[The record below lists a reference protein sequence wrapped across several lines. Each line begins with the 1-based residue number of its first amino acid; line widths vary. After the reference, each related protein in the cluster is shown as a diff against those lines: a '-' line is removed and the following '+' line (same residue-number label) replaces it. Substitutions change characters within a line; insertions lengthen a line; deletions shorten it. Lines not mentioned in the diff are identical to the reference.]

1 VTERISLLADAA
13 IEVVAA
19 HGMRGLTH
27 RAVDARAGV
36 PQGSTSA
43 YFRTRKALVE
53 GLVQRLSDLDDAEIT
68 AARLD
73 HAAVHEPVDVDR
85 LAEGVAALLDHWLTV
100 GRSRSLARFACL
112 LEATHHPELRTILAH
127 GDRPRAQ
134 ARAMVSLAGS
144 TDPDRD
150 SRALVA
156 FIDGLLFDRL
166 AGGGVAT
173 APTPGTPESRDQLRY
188 AIRAALVGVL
198 EG

>member
-1 VTERISLLADAA
+1 VSDRIAHLADAA

-53 GLVQRLSDLDDAEIT
+53 GLVQRLADVENAEIE
-68 AARLD
+68 ASRLD
-73 HAAVHEPVDVDR
+73 VLDEPPSPDA
-85 LAEGVAALLDHWLTV
+85 LATGIAALLDHWLTA

-127 GDRPRAQ
+127 GERPRAQ
-134 ARAMVSLAGS
+134 ARALVASAGS
-144 TDPDRD
+144 ADPDRD

-166 AGGGVAT
+166 AGSAVTT
-173 APTPGTPESRDQLRY
+173 APTPGTPESREQLRH
-188 AIRAALVGVL
+188 AIHAALVGVL
-198 EG
+198 AG

>member
-1 VTERISLLADAA
+1 VTDRISRLADAA

-19 HGMRGLTH
+19 QGMRGLTH
-27 RAVDARAGV
+27 RAVDTRAGV

-53 GLVQRLSDLDDAEIT
+53 GLVQRLADVETAEIEATGLDPAAHDGPPDLDRIADDI
-68 AARLD
+68 
-73 HAAVHEPVDVDR
+73 
-85 LAEGVAALLDHWLTV
+85 AALLDHWLTA

-127 GDRPRAQ
+127 GERPRAQ
-134 ARAMVSLAGS
+134 ARALVALAGS

-150 SRALVA
+150 GRALVA
-156 FIDGLLFDRL
+156 FVDGLLFDRL

-173 APTPGTPESRDQLRY
+173 APTPGTPESRAQLRH

-198 EG
+198 GG

>member
-1 VTERISLLADAA
+1 VTDRMALLADAA

-19 HGMRGLTH
+19 NGMRGLTH

-53 GLVQRLSDLDDAEIT
+53 GLVQRLADVNAAEIEAT
-68 AARLD
+68 RSVPDGPLD
-73 HAAVHEPVDVDR
+73 LDR

-127 GDRPRAQ
+127 GDRARAQ
-134 ARAMVSLAGS
+134 ARDLVALAGS
-144 TDPDRD
+144 GDPDRD
-150 SRALVA
+150 GSALVA
-156 FIDGLLFDRL
+156 FLDGLLFDRL

-173 APTPGTPESRDQLRY
+173 APEPGTPESREQLRH
-188 AIRAALVGVL
+188 AIRAALLGVL
-198 EG
+198 KG

>member
-1 VTERISLLADAA
+1 MTDRISRLADAA

-19 HGMRGLTH
+19 QGMRGLTH
-27 RAVDARAGV
+27 RAVDTRAGV

-53 GLVQRLSDLDDAEIT
+53 GLVQRLADVETAEIEATGLDPAAHDGPPDLDRIADDI
-68 AARLD
+68 
-73 HAAVHEPVDVDR
+73 
-85 LAEGVAALLDHWLTV
+85 AALLDHWLTA

-127 GDRPRAQ
+127 GERPRAQ
-134 ARAMVSLAGS
+134 ARALVALAGS

-150 SRALVA
+150 GRALVA
-156 FIDGLLFDRL
+156 FVDGLLFDRL

-173 APTPGTPESRDQLRY
+173 APTPGTPESRAQLRH
-188 AIRAALVGVL
+188 AVRAALVGVL
-198 EG
+198 GG

>member
-1 VTERISLLADAA
+1 MTDRRALLADAA

-27 RAVDARAGV
+27 RAVDTRAGV

-53 GLVQRLSDLDDAEIT
+53 GLVHRLADVEQAEIEAT
-68 AARLD
+68 APTALD
-73 HAAVHEPVDVDR
+73 GPPDLDR
-85 LAEGVAALLDHWLTV
+85 LATGIAALLDHWLTA

-127 GDRPRAQ
+127 GDRPRAT
-134 ARAMVSLAGS
+134 ARALVALAGS

-150 SRALVA
+150 GRAMVA

-166 AGGGVAT
+166 AGNGVAT
-173 APTPGTPESRDQLRY
+173 APTPGTPESREQFRH
-188 AIRAALVGVL
+188 AVRAAFAGVL

>member
-1 VTERISLLADAA
+1 MTDRMDLLADAA

-27 RAVDARAGV
+27 RAVDAEAGV
-36 PQGSTSA
+36 PPGSTSA

-53 GLVQRLSDLDDAEIT
+53 GLVQRLADLDDAEIT
-68 AARLD
+68 TARLD
-73 HAAVHEPVDVDR
+73 HLAVDGPADVDR

-134 ARAMVSLAGS
+134 ARAVVALAGS

-156 FIDGLLFDRL
+156 FVDGLLFDRL
-166 AGGGVAT
+166 AGAGVTT
-173 APTPGTPESRDQLRY
+173 APPPGTPESRDQLRH
-188 AIRAALVGVL
+188 AFRAALLGVL
-198 EG
+198 RG

>member
-1 VTERISLLADAA
+1 MTDRIALLADAA

-27 RAVDARAGV
+27 RAVDIRAGV

-53 GLVQRLSDLDDAEIT
+53 GLVQRLADVDDSEIT
-68 AARLD
+68 TARLD
-73 HAAVHEPVDVDR
+73 HLAVEGPVDVER
-85 LAEGVAALLDHWLTV
+85 LAEGIAALLDHWLTV
-100 GRSRSLARFACL
+100 GRSRTLARFACL

-134 ARAMVSLAGS
+134 ARALLELAGS

-150 SRALVA
+150 GRALVA

-173 APTPGTPESRDQLRY
+173 APAPGTPESREQLRH
-188 AIRAALVGVL
+188 AIRAALLGVI

>member
-1 VTERISLLADAA
+1 MTDRIALLADAA

-19 HGMRGLTH
+19 RGMRGLTH
-27 RAVDARAGV
+27 RAVDAQAGV

-53 GLVQRLSDLDDAEIT
+53 GLVQRLADVETAEIEAT
-68 AARLD
+68 RLD
-73 HAAVHEPVDVDR
+73 RDAVEGPLDLER
-85 LAEGVAALLDHWLTV
+85 LASGIAALLDHWLTA

-134 ARAMVSLAGS
+134 ARDLVALAGS
-144 TDPDRD
+144 ADPDRD

-173 APTPGTPESRDQLRY
+173 APPPGTPESREQLRH
-188 AIRAALVGVL
+188 AVQAALVGVL
-198 EG
+198 KG

>member
-1 VTERISLLADAA
+1 VTDRRALLADAA

-27 RAVDARAGV
+27 RAVDTRAGV

-53 GLVQRLSDLDDAEIT
+53 GLVQRLADVEQAEVEATAPTALDGPPDL
-68 AARLD
+68 
-73 HAAVHEPVDVDR
+73 DR
-85 LAEGVAALLDHWLTV
+85 LATGIAALLDHWLTA

-127 GDRPRAQ
+127 GDRPRAT
-134 ARAMVSLAGS
+134 ARALVALAGS

-150 SRALVA
+150 GRAMVA

-166 AGGGVAT
+166 AGSGVAT
-173 APTPGTPESRDQLRY
+173 APTPGTPESREQLRH
-188 AIRAALVGVL
+188 AVRAAFAGVL